1 MSTRVEA
8 PPIGGSFA
16 GPILIAIVVA
26 LVIGALMGTVVT
38 KVVNDPLA
46 ASSGVAPARPLVVT
60 PVGAPSWDAYKLE
73 AMEGRALAAQYQIEQ
88 PVFWDAQ
95 KLEAMKSRVLAE
107 QVLGEQAVARDAGK
121 LQEMEGHQL
130 AEQSGPRRWKIASS
144 PKTSIVT
151 GRSEA
156 RLAKGMTR

>member
-26 LVIGALMGTVVT
+26 LVVGVLMGTVVT

-60 PVGAPSWDAYKLE
+60 PLGALSWDSQKLE
-73 AMEGRALAAQYQIEQ
+73 AMEGRALAERYRSEAGAAV
-88 PVFWDAQ
+88 PMDTG
-95 KLEAMKSRVLAE
+95 KLEETEA
-107 QVLGEQAVARDAGK
+107 
-121 LQEMEGHQL
+121 HQL
-130 AEQSGPRRWKIASS
+130 AEQF
-144 PKTSIVT
+144 
-151 GRSEA
+151 RSEA
-156 RLAKGMTR
+156 MEDRQLAEDVHRHRPVGGPLG

>member
-26 LVIGALMGTVVT
+26 LVVGALMGTVVT
-38 KVVNDPLA
+38 QVVNDRLA

-60 PVGAPSWDAYKLE
+60 AVGAPSWDSQKLE
-73 AMEGRALAAQYQIEQ
+73 AMEGRALAEQFQIEQ
-88 PVFWDAQ
+88 PVTWDAQ
-95 KLEAMKSRVLAE
+95 KLEAMKGRVLAE
-107 QVLGEQAVARDAGK
+107 QFLGEQAVAWDEGK

-130 AEQSGPRRWKIASS
+130 AGQI
-144 PKTSIVT
+144 
-151 GRSEA
+151 RSEA
-156 RLAKGMTR
+156 MEDRQLAEDIHRHRPVGGPLG